1 MFMAELNVAKI
12 TEFNH
17 SIIPPDAYWH
27 KALQFFSKDVVDAMP
42 TQIFRQKFKMI
53 HDGLFQ
59 IELQIPQLS
68 QKDNN
73 QPMKLFDHCNSSH
86 DEPLFLLLKGLAGC
100 GKSYV
105 IDAFTSKQVQG
116 TGLHW

>member
-42 TQIFRQKFKMI
+42 T
-53 HDGLFQ
+53 
-59 IELQIPQLS
+59 
-68 QKDNN
+68 
-73 QPMKLFDHCNSSH
+73 
-86 DEPLFLLLKGLAGC
+86 
-100 GKSYV
+100 
-105 IDAFTSKQVQG
+105 
-116 TGLHW
+116 